1 MMNDRSLVV
10 AKINFR
16 NIKLAYLFTIIVFLG
31 VIIQDLVFIILEYAG
46 VYSGNADNTTVGIGN
61 YFFLVVIF
69 GAIFIP
75 SKHFR
80 RIMNLGGKRAN
91 YIKGC
96 GVTYIIMAAAVS
108 LIGIILYYTYERFVT
123 LSYYGGGSLNV
134 MDVFGWMNNG
144 PVVAFFQQ
152 FAFLLLLA
160 SVIHTLTAAQDKW
173 YGWAAD
179 VIIVAIIS
187 VFTPIAPLR
196 AVLVSFFRLIIFS
209 QAPLQIAACIVLAA
223 AVYMLNKPIF
233 ARRVI

>member
-1 MMNDRSLVV
+1 MKDKSLVV

-16 NIKLAYLFTIIVFLG
+16 NMKLAFLFTTIVFFA
-31 VIIQDLVFIILEYAG
+31 VIIQDVVFIILDAAG
-46 VYSGNADNTTVGIGN
+46 VYSGNDGNTTVGIGN
-61 YFFLVVIF
+61 YLFLIVLF

-75 SKHFR
+75 SRNFR
-80 RIMNLGGKRAN
+80 RMMNLGGKRADFF
-91 YIKGC
+91 KGC
-96 GVTYIIMAAAVS
+96 ALGYVILAAAVS
-108 LIGIILYYTYERFVT
+108 LAGIILYYTYERYVT

-134 MDVFGWMNNG
+134 LDVFGWMDNG
-144 PVVAFFQQ
+144 PVVAFIQQ

-196 AVLVSFFRLIIFS
+196 AVLTSFFHLILFS
-209 QAPLQIAACIVLAA
+209 SALPQIASCVIIAA
-223 AVYMLNKPIF
+223 AVYMLNTPIF
-233 ARRVI
+233 ARRTI

>member
-1 MMNDRSLVV
+1 MNDRSLVV

-16 NIKLAYLFTIIVFLG
+16 NIKLAYLFTAIIFLG
-31 VIIQDLVFIILEYAG
+31 VIIEDIVFIILDLTG
-46 VYSGNADNTTVGIGN
+46 VYSGNEGNTTVGIGN
-61 YFFLVVIF
+61 YFFLLIIL
-69 GAIFIP
+69 GSIFIP

-96 GVTYIIMAAAVS
+96 AITYTIMAAVVS
-108 LIGIILYYTYERFVT
+108 LVGMFLYYTYEKFVT
-123 LSYYGGGSLNV
+123 LSFYGGGSLNV
-134 MDVFGWMNNG
+134 LDVFGWMNNG
-144 PVVAFFQQ
+144 PIVAFFQQ

-160 SVIHTLTAAQDKW
+160 SVIHTLVAAQDKW
-173 YGWAAD
+173 YGWTAD
-179 VIIVAIIS
+179 VVIVAIIS

-196 AVLVSFFRLIIFS
+196 SVLVSFFRLIIFS
-209 QAPLQIAACIVLAA
+209 AAPLQIAACIVIAA